1 MFARPKPPVRMLPKY
16 WRSMAD
22 SQSRYCTHSAF
33 LDCGDGCD
41 THCIAASTTAPL
53 ENIGPIASTSH
64 ILSLRAKRGNP
75 VMKVARS
82 AAFNP
87 FRVGDARWI
96 ATSLSAFVHNLSRC
110 LTLTVASF
118 RPSPQPSPA
127 RGEGERITRQSVP
140 SWERVRVRGKE
151 SARRSQVRFFNVRF
165 RSFTLGWGAHNDA
178 LKLRAIRLHT

>member
-41 THCIAASTTAPL
+41 TRCIAASTTAPL

-96 ATSLSAFVHNLSRC
+96 ATSLSALSTTFLPR
-110 LTLTVASF
+110 
-118 RPSPQPSPA
+118 PSPA

-140 SWERVRVRGKE
+140 SWERVRGRGKE

>member
-96 ATSLSAFVHNLSRC
+96 ATSLSALSTTFLPR
-110 LTLTVASF
+110 
-118 RPSPQPSPA
+118 PSPA

-165 RSFTLGWGAHNDA
+165 RSFTLGWGAHKDA
-178 LKLRAIRLHT
+178 LKRRAIRLHT

>member
-33 LDCGDGCD
+33 LDCGDRCN

-53 ENIGPIASTSH
+53 ENIGPIASASH

-96 ATSLSAFVHNLSRC
+96 ATSLSALSTTF
-110 LTLTVASF
+110 LAAS
-118 RPSPQPSPA
+118 R
-127 RGEGERITRQSVP
+127 
-140 SWERVRVRGKE
+140 
-151 SARRSQVRFFNVRF
+151 
-165 RSFTLGWGAHNDA
+165 
-178 LKLRAIRLHT
+178 